1 MATYKEDTIQALKN
15 LGGAAHLSKI
25 TNEVS
30 KLREGNLNASWQD
43 TVREVLYENSQDSKY
58 GRGKY
63 GSGENIFYSVR
74 KKIFSIFGHDS
85 ISKPDSITTHTSAH
99 LEKFKSILK
108 LSNKL
113 TKENNSKL
121 YFIYLPKYNRYIDG
135 GNNGQLH
142 SYNKIIKLVQSLD
155 IPVIDI
161 NMKLFEKHDDLSSLF
176 SFKMV
181 HYSEKGYQSVA
192 KIIFSKIQEYENIK

>member
-161 NMKLFEKHDDLSSLF
+161 NKKLFEKYDDPLSLF

-181 HYSEKGYQSVA
+181 HYTEKGNQLIA